1 MNILKKEMKNFKFF
15 KGEKELVL
23 ENNILWERIDYL
35 EEENKRLRER
45 IQELIIAFVDNPE

>member
-45 IQELIIAFVDNPE
+45 IQELIIALVDNPE